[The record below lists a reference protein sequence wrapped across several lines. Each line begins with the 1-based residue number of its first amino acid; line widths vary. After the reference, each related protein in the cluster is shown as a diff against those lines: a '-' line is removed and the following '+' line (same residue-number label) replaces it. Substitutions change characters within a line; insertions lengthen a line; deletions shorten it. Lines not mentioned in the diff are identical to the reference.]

1 MLDYP
6 NQSSSVYSLNPDTR
20 EVKGIMN
27 IKTPDMQELLGAG
40 VHFGHKVS
48 RGHPKM
54 KRYIF
59 GARDGVHILDLA
71 QSESQLA
78 EATQA
83 AYELGKSGGI
93 MLLVGTK
100 KQAQEVI
107 EQLGKEA
114 DTPFLNQTWPGGMFT
129 NFDEIRK
136 NWKKL
141 SDLKAE
147 QEKGTLSRYTKREQ
161 LLISKKLSKFVREM
175 GGALNMEKLPD
186 AIFVVDA
193 VSDNIAVREAEKMGI
208 KIFGL
213 CDTNADPTWF
223 DYPVASNDDG
233 IKAIKIICETVIRA
247 YAEGKKEAGIKV
259 GESKVAKESKGSK
272 VTKETEAGKEE
283 VLDEPLALEAAVIE
297 EEVEKK
303 IVDESSRKVE

>member
-1 MLDYP
+1 MIAFQQCNNLAIYF
-6 NQSSSVYSLNPDTR
+6 
-20 EVKGIMN
+20 MN

-59 GARDGVHILDLA
+59 GVRDGIHILDLA
-71 QSESQLA
+71 QSEAQLK
-78 EATQA
+78 EAAQA
-83 AYELGKSGGI
+83 AYELGKSGGV

-107 EQLGKEA
+107 EQLAKEA
-114 DTPFLNQTWPGGMFT
+114 DTPFLNQTWSGGMFT

-141 SDLKAE
+141 SDLKVE

-161 LLISKKLSKFVREM
+161 LLISKKLTKFTKEM
-175 GGALNMEKLPD
+175 GGALGMEKLPA

-193 VSDNIAVREAEKMGI
+193 VSDNIAVREAEKMGV

-223 DYPVASNDDG
+223 DYPVSSNDDG

-247 YAEGKKEAGIKV
+247 YASGKKEAGIKV
-259 GESKVAKESKGSK
+259 GEQKVIKETKATKVTEEAAKEEK
-272 VTKETEAGKEE
+272 VEEA
-283 VLDEPLALEAAVIE
+283 LAEPLALEAAAIE

-303 IVDESSRKVE
+303 VIDENSRKVE

>member
-1 MLDYP
+1 MTI
-6 NQSSSVYSLNPDTR
+6 Q
-20 EVKGIMN
+20 
-27 IKTPDMQELLGAG
+27 TPDMQELLAAG

-71 QSESQLA
+71 QSEAQLK

-83 AYELGKSGGI
+83 AYELGKSGGV

-100 KQAQEVI
+100 KQAHEVI
-107 EQLGKEA
+107 EGLAKEA
-114 DTPFLNQTWPGGMFT
+114 DTPYLTEKWAGGFFT
-129 NFDEIRK
+129 NFDELRK
-136 NWKKL
+136 NIKKL
-141 SDLKAE
+141 TELKAE
-147 QEKGTLSRYTKREQ
+147 QEKGQLSRYTKREQ
-161 LLISKKLSKFVREM
+161 MLISKKLNKFTKEM
-175 GGALNMEKLPD
+175 GGALSMDKIPE

-193 VSDNIAVREAEKMGI
+193 VSDNIAVREAIKMNV

-223 DYPVASNDDG
+223 DWPVSSNDDG

-247 YAEGKKEAGIKV
+247 YAKGKKEAGIKV
-259 GESKVAKESKGSK
+259 GEEKKEAK
-272 VTKETEAGKEE
+272 VTKVSGGSKEAEKAESASAESFGETKE
-283 VLDEPLALEAAVIE
+283 VLNAPLAEEAAAIE

-303 IVDESSRKVE
+303 VVDESSRKVE